1 MTTNFRR
8 GNAILIVSNGYA
20 EDLIGAAL
28 ARELVRA
35 GRGPVLALPLVGEG
49 RAYVGAAEVQG
60 PPLSLP
66 SGGFPFGSVA
76 NLRADLRAGLL
87 TVSLRQW
94 AAARRLGTQA
104 GPVIVV
110 GDTYALLVGTL
121 AARAQPVPPGARLAL
136 THLQPLVSVHYARG
150 MSWGAHL
157 RELNALGANLFMPW
171 EVALAQQARRV
182 YTRDQPSAAHLARCG
197 VNAVYRGSFAMDI
210 LPPPE
215 RDLSPLLD
223 RRPLLALLPGQRG
236 DAAFSLPIMLEAAAA
251 LPELQSAVAFAQP
264 LSALPPLPGWTVEA
278 VDDATLWLSRGPVR
292 VLVVRGAFA
301 AVVRR
306 AALAL
311 GTAGTAAEQAAGL
324 GVPVIGFPTPGP
336 QYVAGFARRQGR
348 LLGRALTVV
357 APDAGAVAQAVR
369 HLLTRPRLFAAAAR
383 DGQDRMGAPGALAAV
398 AAELDRV

>member
-8 GNAILIVSNGYA
+8 GPLLIVSNGYA

-28 ARELVRA
+28 ARELARA
-35 GRGPVLALPLVGEG
+35 GRGPVWALPLVGEG
-49 RAYVGAAEVQG
+49 RAYQGAAQLQG
-60 PPLSLP
+60 PHLSLP

-94 AAARRLGTQA
+94 AAARRLGAQVA
-104 GPVIVV
+104 QVIVV

-121 AARAQPVPPGARLAL
+121 AARAVPGARGPRLPL
-136 THLQPLVSVHYARG
+136 THLQPLVSAHYARG
-150 MSWGAHL
+150 MTPLDHL

-171 EVALAQQARRV
+171 EVALARRARRV
-182 YTRDQPSAAHLARCG
+182 YTRDQPSAAQLARRG
-197 VNAVYRGSFAMDI
+197 VNATYRGSFALDI

-223 RRPLLALLPGQRG
+223 SRPVLALLPGQRG
-236 DAAFSLPIMLEAAAA
+236 DAAFSLPLMLEAAAA
-251 LPELQSAVAFAQP
+251 LPELQAVVAFAGP
-264 LSALPPLPGWTVEA
+264 LSGLPPLPGWTRDE
-278 VDDATLWLSRGPVR
+278 VDGAALWLGRDQTR
-292 VLVVRGAFA
+292 VLVLRGAFA

-324 GVPVIGFPTPGP
+324 GVPVVGFPTPGP
-336 QYVAGFARRQGR
+336 QYVAGFARRQAR
-348 LLGRALTVV
+348 LLGRALTVAEPRAAAV
-357 APDAGAVAQAVR
+357 AGAARA
-369 HLLTRPRLFAAAAR
+369 LLTDPRRRAAAVQDGRAR
-383 DGQDRMGAPGALAAV
+383 IGEPGALPAV
-398 AAELDRV
+398 VAELDGAS